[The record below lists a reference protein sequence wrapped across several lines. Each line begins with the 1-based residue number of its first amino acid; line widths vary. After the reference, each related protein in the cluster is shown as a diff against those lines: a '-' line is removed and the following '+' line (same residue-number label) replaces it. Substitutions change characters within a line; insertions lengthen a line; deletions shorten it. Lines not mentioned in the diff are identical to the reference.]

1 MTAINTNQ
9 MNRYEIIKKIKT
21 YFSIQEL
28 VGKETFD
35 KYGQR
40 SFKFLSTDI
49 LETLLILRESTGKKI
64 TVNSWKWGGNFS
76 QRGLRTNLQGIFKS
90 KTNNGRLYLSAHV
103 LGKAFDLDVDGMTAP
118 EVRIWIKENQSL
130 FPHKIRLERNR
141 GTDPINWVHID
152 TMNEEQNPHVYEF
165 DV

>member
-1 MTAINTNQ
+1 MTAINIKK

-28 VGKETFD
+28 VGKETFN

-49 LETLLILRESTGKKI
+49 LETLLILREETGKKNYCELLEVGRKLFTTWFDEQIYKGYLKAKLI
-64 TVNSWKWGGNFS
+64 TVG
-76 QRGLRTNLQGIFKS
+76 
-90 KTNNGRLYLSAHV
+90 LYLSAHV

-130 FPHKIRLERNR
+130 FPHKNKIR
-141 GTDPINWVHID
+141 T
-152 TMNEEQNPHVYEF
+152 
-165 DV
+165 